1 MINMERTSS
10 DDTIVAISTPI
21 GEGGISIVRLSGSQA
36 LKIADEIFISRDGRK
51 ASTFR
56 TYTTHYG
63 HIGNRDMGYGIR
75 DTLPLTRNPNP
86 EIIDEV
92 ILTVMR
98 APKSYTKEDVVEIN
112 CHGGIRAAK
121 KVLDLVLKR
130 GSRMAEP
137 GEFTKRAFLNGRI
150 DLAQAEAV
158 LDVIRAKTDSSLK
171 VAVGQLEGELSNRIE
186 RLRSKILDIASQIE
200 AGIDFPDEDI
210 EILKEG
216 DCLTRVGEI
225 LSELKEVISTYDEG
239 MVYREGIL
247 AIICGKPNVGKSSLM
262 NLLLKRDRVIVSPIP
277 GTTRDA
283 VEEMINLK
291 GAPVRLVD
299 TAGIDETEDLLVKEG
314 VRKSKKYLARS
325 DMVLLVLDAST
336 KIDKKDLALKKL
348 VDGKKKIVIINKCDL
363 ARKIEKEK
371 LTSLFRNDE
380 IVEISVKTRRNMD
393 LLEKAILDAIFN
405 GAFEQGESVV
415 VSNAR
420 HKELLDK
427 TLVNMLSVDKTLR
440 EGASLELAAID
451 LKEALFNLGLII
463 GKTVSD
469 DVLDRIFEQFCI
481 GK

>member
-1 MINMERTSS
+1 MERTSS